1 MTEFTYQWNPDWE
14 DNPTMPQLKVT
25 KSSLNTFEFCHNN
38 MSLIILK
45 VENLHLMLLWQEGRQ
60 FTIHMRTSIRTLI

>member
-25 KSSLNTFEFCHNN
+25 KSSLNTFEFCH
-38 MSLIILK
+38 K